1 MRATPLT
8 VLSPI
13 PWWWALWVRL
23 TWPLAGIGNFT
34 VGPLRRLSFIHFA
47 RWAVISRWPA
57 DRETRRDR
65 AAPRSL
71 LFLTSFDGSDIQ
83 YIEAFVRVVPG
94 RINGLYFGAKGF
106 PGPRRFGP
114 VADYIA
120 EQSHPVD
127 HFWMAYPEA
136 STTMV
141 SQALALRDAYAA
153 ARFDEKD
160 PVRFAAQWRAFL
172 TEVQEWLSP
181 SAPQPGAEPPGGETP
196 WA

>member
-13 PWWWALWVRL
+13 PWWWRLWIRL
-23 TWPLAGIGNFT
+23 TWPLADRGT
-34 VGPLRRLSFIHFA
+34 WVKAPLLRLSFIHFA
-47 RWAVISRWPA
+47 RWSVISRWPT
-57 DRETRRDR
+57 DRQTRRDR
-65 AAPRSL
+65 AAPPSL
-71 LFLTSFDGSDIQ
+71 LFLTNFDGSNIQ
-83 YIEAFVRVVPG
+83 YIDAFVRVVPG

-114 VADYIA
+114 VARFIN

-141 SQALALRDAYAA
+141 AQALALREAYAA
-153 ARFDEKD
+153 ARFDDTD
-160 PVRFAAQWRAFL
+160 PSRFAAQWRAFL
-172 TEVQEWLSP
+172 TKAQEYL
-181 SAPQPGAEPPGGETP
+181 
-196 WA
+196 